1 LQEYFEHFIRTSID
15 EVHEDYTTAMKQA
28 ILDYVLTSPLE
39 RQRLGL
45 DGLQPLLVPR
55 MPAQAAAATAGG
67 SSSSSSSTAV
77 LGMQLVPSS
86 HAALVQRQLPPEWRE
101 HVAMARCGQAAD
113 SPSSLHDLTMG
124 YCLAVCSNALPANV
138 VSSTATWLSTAATH
152 SNQGRKLACYGS
164 VCRED
169 IAWTLQTLNPNA
181 LELNRLWH
189 EHGYATAVRLLDVAS
204 ADLLERLPVKVSSR
218 ALRTVSNAPSCRLS
232 VLVTSTGQ

>member
-1 LQEYFEHFIRTSID
+1 MQEYFEHFFRTCID

-67 SSSSSSSTAV
+67 SSSSSSTAV

-101 HVAMARCGQAAD
+101 HVAMARCGKAAD
-113 SPSSLHDLTMG
+113 SPSSLHDLTVG
-124 YCLAVCSNALPANV
+124 YCLAVCSNALPAIV
-138 VSSTATWLSTAATH
+138 I
-152 SNQGRKLACYGS
+152 Q
-164 VCRED
+164 
-169 IAWTLQTLNPNA
+169 A
-181 LELNRLWH
+181 LPR
-189 EHGYATAVRLLDVAS
+189 R
-204 ADLLERLPVKVSSR
+204 
-218 ALRTVSNAPSCRLS
+218 
-232 VLVTSTGQ
+232 